1 MRRFFTA
8 HIICNSRHAG
18 GLFLLFPSFPRPPFS
33 VPLDGKVIV
42 LALQAQEEQIMTDFG
57 PEDERLEGIYERM
70 EELDPTK
77 FEVEAAKL
85 LHGLGFD
92 KAMMAKGT
100 KDMSGRQLQPAAG
113 L

>member
-1 MRRFFTA
+1 MSCRFCCHRYA
-8 HIICNSRHAG
+8 RII
-18 GLFLLFPSFPRPPFS
+18 
-33 VPLDGKVIV
+33 
-42 LALQAQEEQIMTDFG
+42 QAQEEQIMTDFG

-100 KDMSGRQLQPAAG
+100 KDMSGGCSPACCCLAACT
-113 L
+113 

>member
-1 MRRFFTA
+1 M
-8 HIICNSRHAG
+8 
-18 GLFLLFPSFPRPPFS
+18 
-33 VPLDGKVIV
+33 

-100 KDMSGRQLQPAAG
+100 KDMSGRRFQPVAAWYHNLFKPCHYGSNTGTSPAA
-113 L
+113 